1 MKSTSASIT
10 GRAVSIRWV
19 RTWLSRSLPFSA
31 GGENLAVRLTEPLP
45 WKKFTLYRR
54 VPSTGTI
61 RVMLALTGLG
71 NAHFDDL
78 RIEPAVAR

>member
-1 MKSTSASIT
+1 
-10 GRAVSIRWV
+10 
-19 RTWLSRSLPFSA
+19 
-31 GGENLAVRLTEPLP
+31 VRLTEPLP

-71 NAHFDDL
+71 TAHFDDI